1 MTTVLR
7 NVEFI
12 RVLSPVPNWII
23 KADVYDTDGN
33 KITDFGVD
41 GTDVNT
47 WWNSQTEEFQLDIL
61 AIFINYIKDG
71 VVQ

>member
-7 NVEFI
+7 NVEYI
-12 RVLSPVPNWII
+12 RVTSPIPNWII

-33 KITDFGVD
+33 KIADFGVD